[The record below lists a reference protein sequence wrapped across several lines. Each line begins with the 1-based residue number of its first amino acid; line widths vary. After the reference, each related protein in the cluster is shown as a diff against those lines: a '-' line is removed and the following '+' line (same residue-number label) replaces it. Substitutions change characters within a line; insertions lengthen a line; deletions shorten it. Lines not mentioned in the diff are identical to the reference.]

1 MFKSCYKWHNYLALN
16 NIILCTRI
24 ALENYNKGYKTHCH
38 IYLHDTM

>member
-24 ALENYNKGYKTHCH
+24 ALENYNKGLQNTLPH
-38 IYLHDTM
+38 LFA